1 MNNDGLYH
9 QPRWVN
15 AIVIAGCVAVIL
27 SQYVT
32 RMSQAFVLLAVPLLF
47 LFVGICNR
55 VRSGAFFPRWAER
68 KRIAERLDSENARRI
83 SEAELAVIEREV
95 SAGDTKPRSL
105 HLLCKAVLHIATKLE
120 ITVRENWL
128 QPSNLRSNGAVEFR
142 SGTRIVSVEIRN
154 GKYECVASDASQQSE
169 SSEYSEEITS
179 TLAWNIAGHPFGSKS
194 FRKVYFSLPSRR
206 SQSPTDVCSP

>member
-15 AIVIAGCVAVIL
+15 AIVIAGCVPVIL
-27 SQYVT
+27 SQYV
-32 RMSQAFVLLAVPLLF
+32 MPKGLSQAFVLLAVPLLF

-95 SAGDTKPRSL
+95 SACDTKPRSL
-105 HLLCKAVLHIATKLE
+105 HLLCKAVLHIAAKLE
-120 ITVRENWL
+120 ITFVKIGFSRAICARIG
-128 QPSNLRSNGAVEFR
+128 QSNFALEQELLVSKYATANMSVLPAMLRSRVKAR
-142 SGTRIVSVEIRN
+142 SILRRSHRRLLGTSPAIRSVQRVSVRSI
-154 GKYECVASDASQQSE
+154 
-169 SSEYSEEITS
+169 
-179 TLAWNIAGHPFGSKS
+179 
-194 FRKVYFSLPSRR
+194 SLYQVGEFNLSAH
-206 SQSPTDVCSP
+206 

>member
-15 AIVIAGCVAVIL
+15 AIVIAGCVPVIL

-95 SAGDTKPRSL
+95 SAGDTKPRAFIF
-105 HLLCKAVLHIATKLE
+105 CAK
-120 ITVRENWL
+120 
-128 QPSNLRSNGAVEFR
+128 
-142 SGTRIVSVEIRN
+142 
-154 GKYECVASDASQQSE
+154 
-169 SSEYSEEITS
+169 
-179 TLAWNIAGHPFGSKS
+179 PF
-194 FRKVYFSLPSRR
+194 YI
-206 SQSPTDVCSP
+206 